1 MRNLIDEK
9 IESYCLEHSLDVTFV
24 LDEIERYT
32 HLKVQMPQMISGK
45 YQGQILTFLSK
56 LTKPKYILEIGTFT
70 GYSGI
75 CLYQGIQENGKMITI
90 DKNGE
95 IEEDVRGFF
104 EKADVLRGTDYI
116 IGNAMEI
123 VPQLNEQFDL
133 VFLDADKKNYIHY
146 LEMITPKMNKG
157 ALLITDNV
165 LWNGKVLDEKKDS
178 DTTAIDLFNKQL
190 NQHPH
195 FDVVVLPIR
204 DGLSLAIKK

>member
-1 MRNLIDEK
+1 MINEK
-9 IESYCLEHSLDVTFV
+9 IESYCIAHSMEVNSV
-24 LDEIERYT
+24 LDEIARYT
-32 HLKVQMPQMISGK
+32 HLKVQMPQMLSGK
-45 YQGQILTFLSK
+45 YQGQVLSFLSK
-56 LTKPKYILEIGTFT
+56 LIKPKNILEIGTFT

-75 CLYQGIQENGKMITI
+75 CLYQGIQENGKMTTI

-95 IEEDVRGFF
+95 IEEDVKAFF
-104 EKADVLRGTDYI
+104 KKANVLRGTDYI

-123 VPQLNEQFDL
+123 VPQLNELFDL
-133 VFLDADKKNYIHY
+133 VFIDADKKNYIHY
-146 LEMITPKMNKG
+146 LEMVAPKINKG
-157 ALLITDNV
+157 GLLITDNV
-165 LWNGKVLDEKKDS
+165 LWSGKILDEKKDS